1 MALEPIRKKDYDMA
15 DVFPHLDYKPTMPRK
30 LDRGIGIIGTGGIV
44 NYAHLPAYK
53 RAGFKVAGVTDRNLE
68 SAEKTARDHGI
79 DNVHP
84 NVDELLKDT
93 QIDILDIAVYPGAQA
108 EIVEKA
114 VGMGKHM
121 LCQKPFA
128 DEFSK

>member
-30 LDRGIGIIGTGGIV
+30 LDRGIGIIGAGGIV

-68 SAEKTARDHGI
+68 AAEKTARDHGI
-79 DNVHP
+79 NKVHA
-84 NVDELLKDT
+84 NVDGLLKDPK
-93 QIDILDIAVYPGAQA
+93 IEIVDIAVSPAAQA
-108 EIVEKA
+108 KIVEKA
-114 VGMGKHM
+114 PAAGNTCYARSP
-121 LCQKPFA
+121 LPTN
-128 DEFSK
+128 